1 MNKVKKTN
9 GSISNIVLSIV
20 ALLFVYSM
28 DAKVNDSK
36 YTEVNNY
43 SIEELKQVTDS
54 LDKEVDELIE
64 LKKRKAELIKRD
76 SLIQLRNKK
85 IAKVDSLR
93 EVEEELVE
101 QIKITKREY
110 DNRFE
115 GETKDKFNTYKYLN
129 NKIGDLSNIDYVY
142 VVVTTREGY
151 SNTYNIS
158 KNDLI
163 KSNEKSVREFTKDKL
178 DSLIELSKTDIIMFR
193 SSFLNKEEAI
203 NNMKELV
210 NTIPY
215 AVVRI
220 KKEDLYKFNKL
231 YLGDY
236 REKPIRIYPNY
247 ETRANFYYYNSRMRR
262 L

>member
-1 MNKVKKTN
+1 MNKVKKVN
-9 GSISNIVLSIV
+9 SSMSNIVLSII
-20 ALLFVYSM
+20 ALLLVYSM
-28 DAKVNDSK
+28 NAKANDSK
-36 YTEVNNY
+36 YIEGNNY
-43 SIEELKQVTDS
+43 SLEELKQVTDS
-54 LDKEVDELIE
+54 LDKELDELIE

-85 IAKVDSLR
+85 IAKVDSLKK
-93 EVEEELVE
+93 VEEELVDN
-101 QIKITKREY
+101 IKITKREY

-115 GETKDKFNTYKYLN
+115 GETKDKFNNYKYLN
-129 NKIGDLSNIDYVY
+129 NKIGDLSNVDYVY

-158 KNDLI
+158 KDDLI
-163 KSNEKSVREFTKDKL
+163 KTNEKSVREFTKLKL

-193 SSFLNKEEAI
+193 SSFLSKEEAI

-210 NTIPY
+210 NVVPY